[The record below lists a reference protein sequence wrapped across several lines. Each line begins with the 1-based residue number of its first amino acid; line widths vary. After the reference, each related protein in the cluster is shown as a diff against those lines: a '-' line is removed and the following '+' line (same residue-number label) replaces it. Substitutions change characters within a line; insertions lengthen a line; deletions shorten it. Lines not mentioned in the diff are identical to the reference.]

1 MHLRCQHALR
11 NCVIIAAKESNR
23 SLLVQSIIIY
33 LGWKNN
39 RKAQLK
45 MSKMNPEYPIIE
57 FRVALTTKEYERI
70 TNIYCDG
77 LGLQPSQF
85 WNNGQGRAIVLD
97 MGKATLEIFDE
108 TQAETIDQIETG
120 QRVSG
125 PVRFAFQVPDLQT
138 AIERL
143 LSHGAVLVRP
153 PVLTPWGD
161 YNARL
166 QDPDGMQ
173 ITLFQRPDQDPQ
185 TV

>member
-1 MHLRCQHALR
+1 
-11 NCVIIAAKESNR
+11 
-23 SLLVQSIIIY
+23 
-33 LGWKNN
+33 
-39 RKAQLK
+39 
-45 MSKMNPEYPIIE
+45 MSKINLVNPILEL
-57 FRVALTTKEYERI
+57 RVALTTKEYEKI
-70 TNIYCDG
+70 TEIYCAG
-77 LGLQPSQF
+77 LGLEPLQI
-85 WNNGQGRAIVLD
+85 WNNGQGRALVLD

-108 TQAETIDQIETG
+108 AQAETIDQIETG
-120 QRVSG
+120 HRISG
-125 PVRFAFQVPDLQT
+125 QIRFAFQVPNLKI

-143 LSHGAVLVRP
+143 LAHGAVLVHP